1 MIYEI
6 WFTVLGVVL
15 SALSTWFAR
24 SALLIGLKNQKMM
37 EREEEL
43 SRPCIAESKWEFAS
57 NDLAFCTLTI
67 FPGRHFVQTKSVR
80 VEGCKLSRVKEWRPD
95 GGKKRLLSCGE
106 NLDVL
111 PMGVSIPVNGPEVFL
126 LFAVSPIPSAP
137 FSVTVSLAR
146 DEPALVHAVVDGLPE
161 YLPDRSS

>member
-24 SALLIGLKNQKMM
+24 SALLIGMKNLKMM

-43 SRPCIAESKWEFAS
+43 SRPCIAESKWEVVS
-57 NDLAFCTLTI
+57 KDLAFCTLTI

-80 VEGCKLSRVKEWRPD
+80 VDGCKLSRVEEWHPD
-95 GGKKRLLSCGE
+95 GGKKKLLSCGE

-111 PMGVSIPVNGPEVFL
+111 PVGVSIPVNGPEVFL
-126 LFAVSPIPSAP
+126 RFAVSPIPSAP

-146 DEPALVHAVVDGLPE
+146 GELDLVHVVVDELPRCS
-161 YLPDRSS
+161 PDRSS

>member
-1 MIYEI
+1 MNYEI

-37 EREEEL
+37 EKEEEL
-43 SRPCIAESKWEFAS
+43 SRPCIAESKWEVVS

-80 VEGCKLSRVKEWRPD
+80 VKGCKLSRVKEWRPD
-95 GGKKRLLSCGE
+95 GEKKRLFSCGE
-106 NLDVL
+106 DLDVL
-111 PMGVSIPVNGPEVFL
+111 PMGISIPVNGPEVFCR
-126 LFAVSPIPSAP
+126 FSVSPTPRAP
-137 FSVTVSLAR
+137 FAVTVSLAR
-146 DEPALVHAVVDGLPE
+146 NEPDLVHVVVEELPGCS
-161 YLPDRSS
+161 PDRSV